1 MATLSVYRGDS
12 KTYNLTF
19 TDGGTALDITGY
31 TIFFTVKVI
40 VDDSADDT
48 NAVISKTVTSHTDP
62 TNGITEIVLSPTDT
76 DIDVGTY
83 DYDMQYKTDTGD
95 IVTFEK
101 GNYKILAD
109 VTRRTS

>member
-1 MATLSVYRGDS
+1 MPAGDATVRNFLDASGALIRNKLTVVGN
-12 KTYNLTF
+12 TTIGNLV
-19 TDGGTALDITGY
+19 DASGLD
-31 TIFFTVKVI
+31 V
-40 VDDSADDT
+40 SN
-48 NAVISKTVTSHTDP
+48 NAVISKTVTSHTNP
-62 TNGITEIVLSPTDT
+62 TGGLTEIVLSPTDT